1 MIPGSMSP
9 ETVSWDNP
17 FPTFPTNRKKDGL
30 PAQTDLNASIAEM
43 SISSSSA
50 KPRPGDQQ
58 HRGAPNVSEYV
69 PNRNDLINPSE
80 PFDHWERK
88 NARSQDGEVPNGFR
102 SGLSIGYGAIERQYH
117 QSSQKPLPNTDYLGT
132 TGPTRQIRRE
142 AGTGYIPGQ
151 DHYPN
156 NAGKN
161 ISPAPRQPYDTITQ
175 RSKTM
180 PTAISESLGN
190 FGPQQAHTEPPV
202 IRGYTKPMEHRYDS
216 TGSYARGYKPQQQRP
231 LMHSRSQSTETGL
244 NYRGSGS
251 QGQVAEAQV
260 VHAQHDSIGEVFDS
274 YYDSPH
280 HSVSKFDE
288 RELRNQQSV
297 REEEMPNFEA
307 IPRTEPTHRG
317 MTTEQH
323 LQPYQKG
330 PGLPPVPKPNYE
342 VRNERPVQPELAQ
355 FPRNESSPRLNN
367 GRGPVAEDS
376 DFNFELPGSV
386 PTMPPSFSPYN
397 KMGHRENPP
406 ASASERLLQHGG
418 PLQPRPYETVIRN
431 RSDNGAPRSAGTDII
446 ARAERP
452 EPDRSRSDPSQ
463 NYPSMESQM
472 RNHPVNGLN
481 QSLQTGPKPP
491 SPPRNPDAL
500 PHHPAPVRAG
510 LMRSSPTDQAPKPPP
525 VRRYNS
531 GSSPLEE
538 STTDQRPQISRSP
551 SHGRSPPTVTLGEL
565 ERLRQDVRMN
575 PSDHKS
581 HLLLAKR
588 LEEAASVLAD
598 EGGRADQKTR
608 SKNRERYMGD
618 AHKIVKR
625 LVHSGYPDA
634 MFFFGDCY
642 SRGSLGLDA
651 DAKEAFGLYQSAA
664 KAGHAQA
671 AYRVAVCC
679 EIGLEE
685 GGGTKRD
692 PLKAMQWYERAA
704 TLGDT
709 PAMYKMG
716 IIQLKGLLG
725 QQKNTTGALMWLKRA
740 AERADKENPH
750 ALHELVSPLSSV
762 GGRIEILTK
771 RILGLGS
778 TTRIAQQ
785 Q

>member
-1 MIPGSMSP
+1 MSP
-9 ETVSWDNP
+9 ETISWDNP
-17 FPTFPTNRKKDGL
+17 FPTFPTNKKKEAL

-43 SISSSSA
+43 SISSSSV
-50 KPRPGDQQ
+50 KSRLGGQQ
-58 HRGAPNVSEYV
+58 HRGAPIRSEYV
-69 PNRNDLINPSE
+69 SNHNNLINSSDPSN
-80 PFDHWERK
+80 HWERRH
-88 NARSQDGEVPNGFR
+88 ARPQDGEIPHGFR
-102 SGLSIGYGAIERQYH
+102 DGPSIGYGGNERQHH
-117 QSSQKPLPNTDYLGT
+117 QSSQRPLPHTDYPGT
-132 TGPTRQIRRE
+132 TGPTRPIRRE
-142 AGTGYIPGQ
+142 AGTDNVPGQ
-151 DHYPN
+151 DYYPN
-156 NAGKN
+156 NAGKS
-161 ISPAPRQPYDTITQ
+161 ISPAPRQPYDAITP

-180 PTAISESLGN
+180 PAAISESLGN
-190 FGPQQAHTEPPV
+190 FGPQQGHIEPPIV
-202 IRGYTKPMEHRYDS
+202 RGYTKPMEHGYDNAS
-216 TGSYARGYKPQQQRP
+216 SYGRGYKPQQQRP

-251 QGQVAEAQV
+251 QGQMTGTQAM
-260 VHAQHDSIGEVFDS
+260 HAQHDSIGEVFDS

-288 RELRNQQSV
+288 REPRYQQSLK
-297 REEEMPNFEA
+297 EQKMPTFEA
-307 IPRTEPTHRG
+307 TPPTEPTYRRG
-317 MTTEQH
+317 MTTEQ
-323 LQPYQKG
+323 PYQKESE
-330 PGLPPVPKPNYE
+330 LPPVPKPNYE
-342 VRNERPVQPELAQ
+342 IRNERPVQPELAQ
-355 FPRNESSPRLNN
+355 LPRNQLAPRSNST
-367 GRGPVAEDS
+367 RGPAAEES

-386 PTMPPSFSPYN
+386 PAMPPSFSPCN

-406 ASASERLLQHGG
+406 VSASERSLRHGG
-418 PLQPRPYETVIRN
+418 PLQSRPYDAVTRN
-431 RSDNGAPRSAGTDII
+431 RSDNGAPRSADTDMIT
-446 ARAERP
+446 RAERP

-472 RNHPVNGLN
+472 RNHPVNRLN
-481 QSLQTGPKPP
+481 QGPQTGPKSP
-491 SPPRNPDAL
+491 SPPKNPDAL

-510 LMRSSPTDQAPKPPP
+510 LMKSSPTDQAPKPPP
-525 VRRYNS
+525 VRQYNS
-531 GSSPLEE
+531 GSSPFEE
-538 STTDQRPQISRSP
+538 STADQRPQISRSP
-551 SHGRSPPTVTLGEL
+551 SQGRSPPTVTLVEL
-565 ERLRQDVRMN
+565 ERLRQDMRMN
-575 PSDHKS
+575 PSDHKT

-642 SRGSLGLDA
+642 SRGSLGLVA

-664 KAGHAQA
+664 KAEHAQA

-725 QQKNTTGALMWLKRA
+725 QQKNTTGALKWLKRA

-750 ALHELVSPLSSV
+750 ALHELVSVPSSV
-762 GGRIEILTK
+762 GGHVEILTK
-771 RILGLGS
+771 RILILGS
-778 TTRIAQQ
+778 TTRIAQ
-785 Q
+785 